1 MTMRITFL
9 AAATT
14 EAETARHA
22 LEALYPPVP
31 MADAEVLIVLGGDG
45 FMLEALHRYHHHPAP
60 LYGMNLGSVGFLL
73 NPYRT
78 EHLQARILAAH
89 RVNLPALRM
98 TVQNPKEEQETAI
111 AFNEVSL
118 LRQTHQAAKIRILVD
133 DIERLQELVCDGALL
148 ATPAGSTAY
157 NLSAHG
163 PILPLESNLLAL
175 TPIAAFRPRRWR
187 GALLP
192 SGSTVTFEILNPDKR
207 PVAAVADSTEFR
219 NIRRVSIRVD
229 PAVSKALL
237 FDPEQ
242 TLAERILK
250 EQFGA

>member
-1 MTMRITFL
+1 MRIAFL
-9 AAATT
+9 AATT
-14 EAETARHA
+14 IEAQTAQQT

-31 MADAEVLIVLGGDG
+31 MHDAEVLVTLGGDG
-45 FMLEALHRYHHHPAP
+45 FMLETLHRYHRHPAP

-73 NPYRT
+73 NSYRT
-78 EHLQARILAAH
+78 EHLQDRINAAQK
-89 RVNLPALRM
+89 VKLPALRM
-98 TVQNPKEEQETAI
+98 DAENTDGNKETAM

-133 DIERLQELVCDGALL
+133 GIERLGELVCDGALL

-157 NLSAHG
+157 NLSVHG

-192 SGSTVTFEILNPDKR
+192 SNSIVTFEILNPNKR
-207 PVAAVADSTEFR
+207 PVAAVADSAEFR
-219 NIRRVSIRVD
+219 NIRRVSVTVD
-229 PAVSKALL
+229 AAASKTLL